1 MQHMGQDPSSGSAAK
16 PSSKDNKKT
25 AEPKAKGA
33 LIPNPLVPMSVDVKG
48 GEMESLPGTVD
59 IVKQQQDMR
68 KKMRDE
74 QKARQTEKEL
84 RKAEKA
90 AEQKAKEEKKEEKTA
105 KKEASKAAPSKV
117 PKRKQAEEK
126 TKDDESMPTKNEV
139 REPKMRA
146 RFRTRLQRNCRL
158 QKSRSW
164 RMRIAPGLAKLGSL
178 L

>member
-1 MQHMGQDPSSGSAAK
+1 MGQDPSSGSAAK

-84 RKAEKA
+84 RKAEGKRRK
-90 AEQKAKEEKKEEKTA
+90 ERGKDSQKGGFKGCT
-105 KKEASKAAPSKV
+105 
-117 PKRKQAEEK
+117 KQGAEEK
-126 TKDDESMPTKNEV
+126 
-139 REPKMRA
+139 A
-146 RFRTRLQRNCRL
+146 
-158 QKSRSW
+158 
-164 RMRIAPGLAKLGSL
+164 G
-178 L
+178 